1 MRESH
6 LLQSTSSEP
15 SDPQGSRDSCLR
27 GSCPPARRAM
37 GTAPPA
43 GLQPLPSPGAQLEHS
58 WIHPA
63 PGVSLKPIQL
73 LFPPTTFP
81 AGTPSPQGKEVP
93 RRNTPSEISP
103 RRNAQCRAEQP
114 RTGTATPDLLPAG
127 NVVRAWS
134 EVNPS
139 RA

>member
-1 MRESH
+1 
-6 LLQSTSSEP
+6 
-15 SDPQGSRDSCLR
+15 
-27 GSCPPARRAM
+27 M

-43 GLQPLPSPGAQLEHS
+43 GLQLLPSPGAQLEHS

-63 PGVSLKPIQL
+63 PAWAGASLKL

-81 AGTPSPQGKEVP
+81 AGAPSPQGKEVP
-93 RRNTPSEISP
+93 SRNVPAEISPISP

-127 NVVRAWS
+127 DVVRAWS
-134 EVNPS
+134 EFNPS